1 VIRQILLATLAASA
15 ILTSSAVSAQ
25 NIAVVDIQ
33 SAILNSAYGQQE
45 LERLAADPTYSEL
58 VATQRSLQ
66 ADVDSLDGEARAEA
80 SGWDDAR
87 FAQYTRT
94 RQFKDADLQLTTQK
108 IQSERERVMGEIIN
122 SMNAAALQA
131 LEEIIVEEDISL
143 LLRETAVYDADD
155 SHNLTSLLSEKIS
168 QQ

>member
-1 VIRQILLATLAASA
+1 MIRQILLATLAASA
-15 ILTSSAVSAQ
+15 VLASAAVSAQ

-33 SAILNSAYGQQE
+33 SAILNSSYGQQE
-45 LERLAADPTYSEL
+45 LERLAADPEFSEL
-58 VATQRSLQ
+58 VAVARSLQ
-66 ADVDSLDGEARAEA
+66 ADMDSLDGEARAEA

-108 IQSERERVMGEIIN
+108 IQSERERVIGEIIN
-122 SMNAAALQA
+122 SMNAPA
-131 LEEIIVEEDISL
+131 LEALEQIIEEESISL

-155 SHNLTSLLSEKIS
+155 SHNLTSLLSEKLS